1 MKVFVSSV
9 VGGFEQYRAAARK
22 AITLLG
28 HTPECAWD
36 SVRVLDTTTKKNSVD
51 HDPCKPFF

>member
-22 AITLLG
+22 AITLLEHAPVMCEELG
-28 HTPECAWD
+28 ARP
-36 SVRVLDTTTKKNSVD
+36 
-51 HDPCKPFF
+51 